1 MGDAEIIERIAA
13 WQAAGLID
21 AAVAA
26 QLRAAEA
33 DRPADAGHRNPI
45 SAVAAFF
52 GPAVTIAEMFGFI
65 GTAFVLA
72 AWYTLVGRIA
82 DPSFDFDL
90 VWALGHGLVVV
101 TFVLLGVGLL
111 RGSARARRAAGAAFL
126 VAVGATIGSLET
138 AGATLTNLGPD
149 LLRAAAAGGGL
160 AAAVVFRRIHPALL
174 TQLGLL
180 GVITLLAWSI
190 QQWVE
195 SGIFPPAEVDGVT
208 VPGGPDPILKVVLM
222 AGWWLFVAVIVGLIG
237 RREALS
243 GTIAGD
249 RRAALSR
256 AWAGFTAIAGVAGA
270 ITIYRYDP
278 VTFESR
284 RVIEPLIGDLLILLV
299 SGILLERA
307 FRREASA
314 FLYPAGLGVIV
325 ALTDLNASYLAKAT
339 STEVGLLVEGVILLV
354 AAFGFERLRRRVGG
368 GRGPIRSPA
377 ENEPAAAPIPR

>member
-33 DRPADAGHRNPI
+33 DRPVDTGRQNPM
-45 SAVAAFF
+45 SAVAALF
-52 GPAVTIAEMFGFI
+52 GPAVTIAEMFGYI

-82 DPSFDFDL
+82 DPSIDRDL
-90 VWALGHGLVVV
+90 IWALGHGLVVV

-111 RGSARARRAAGAAFL
+111 RGSARARRAAGAAFV
-126 VAVGATIGSLET
+126 VAVAATIGSFET
-138 AGATLTNLGPD
+138 AGAALTDLGPD
-149 LLRAAAAGGGL
+149 PLRVAAAAGSL
-160 AAAVVFRRIHPALL
+160 AAAFIFRRIHPALL

-180 GVITLLAWSI
+180 GGITMLAWSI
-190 QQWVE
+190 QQWAE
-195 SGIFPPAEVDGVT
+195 RGIFPPVEGDGVT
-208 VPGGPDPILKVVLM
+208 VPGGPDPILKVILM
-222 AGWWLFVAVIVGLIG
+222 AGLWLLTAVIVGLIG
-237 RREALS
+237 RREAGS
-243 GTIAGD
+243 GTIDGD

-256 AWAGFTAIAGVAGA
+256 AWAGFTAIVGVASA

-284 RVIEPLIGDLLILLV
+284 RVLEPIIGDLIILLV

-314 FLYPAGLGVIV
+314 FVYPAGLGVIV
-325 ALTDLNASYLAKAT
+325 ALTDLNASYLARAT

-354 AAFGFERLRRRVGG
+354 AGFGFERLRRRVGG
-368 GRGPIRSPA
+368 ARSPTRPA
-377 ENEPAAAPIPR
+377 EIEPAAAPIPR

>member
-33 DRPADAGHRNPI
+33 DRPVDAGRHNPI
-45 SAVAAFF
+45 TAAAAFF
-52 GPAVTIAEMFGFI
+52 GPAVTIAEMFGYI

-82 DPSFDFDL
+82 DGSADRDL
-90 VWALGHGLVVV
+90 IWAFGHGLVAV

-138 AGATLTNLGPD
+138 AGAAVTNLGPD
-149 LLRAAAAGGGL
+149 ALRVGAAIGGL
-160 AAAVVFRRIHPALL
+160 VAAVVFRRIHPALL

-180 GVITLLAWSI
+180 GGITTLAWSI

-195 SGIFPPAEVDGVT
+195 HAMFPPVEVAGVT
-208 VPGGPDPILKVVLM
+208 VPGGPDPILRVVLM
-222 AGWWLFVAVIVGLIG
+222 AGWWLLVAVIVGLIG

-243 GTIAGD
+243 GTIDGD
-249 RRAALSR
+249 RRSAVSR
-256 AWAGFTAIAGVAGA
+256 AWAGFTAIVGVAGA
-270 ITIYRYDP
+270 ITLMRYDP
-278 VTFESR
+278 VTFENR
-284 RVIEPLIGDLLILLV
+284 RVLEPIIGDLVILLV

-314 FLYPAGLGVIV
+314 FVYPAGLGVIV

-354 AAFGFERLRRRVGG
+354 AGFGIERLRRRVGG
-368 GRGPIRSPA
+368 GRGPMRSPA
-377 ENEPAAAPIPR
+377 GIEPAAAPIPR